1 MTSAHIGTMTTLP
14 DTLRSAVLPDPIRA
28 AIFDMDGTLLDTD
41 ALHGQAFAVTGKA
54 MGYPLPATLQHS
66 MVGIHRDGSRRL
78 VADHMG
84 PDFPLDRFFDE
95 SDLAFTA
102 MLDAGIPLR
111 PGAEII
117 LEHFAKAGVPMAIAT
132 SSEAPYAQQRLE
144 KAGLLHYFD
153 VVVTRNDVTQA
164 KPHPEP
170 YLLAASRLGIDPA
183 HCVAIEDSPA
193 GVRSATSAGIA
204 TVMVPDLLPATEEQT
219 LLCAEVLPSL
229 HALRDLLLAP
239 AEG

>member
-1 MTSAHIGTMTTLP
+1 MTLLP
-14 DTLRSAVLPDPIRA
+14 DTLHSAVLPDPIRA
-28 AIFDMDGTLLDTD
+28 AIFDMDGTLLDTE
-41 ALHGQAFAVTGKA
+41 ALHGKAFAVAGKA
-54 MGYPLPATLQHS
+54 LGYPLPTELQNA
-66 MVGIHRDGSRRL
+66 MVGVHRDGSRRL
-78 VADHMG
+78 VAEHMG

-95 SDLAFTA
+95 GDVAFAA

-111 PGAEII
+111 PGAEVI
-117 LEHFAKAGVPMAIAT
+117 LDHFAKAGVPIAIAT
-132 SSEAPYAQQRLE
+132 SSEAPYAQERLE
-144 KAGLLHYFD
+144 KAGLLRYFD

-170 YLLAASRLGIDPA
+170 YLLAASRLGVDPA